1 MSCGLA
7 VAVGLLLA
15 VAVSLCSWFLGE
27 IMAGA
32 ERRAEEKGE
41 MRTLQSRTPVD
52 ESWPTPP

>member
-1 MSCGLA
+1 MSCAGGCEFVL
-7 VAVGLLLA
+7 V
-15 VAVSLCSWFLGE
+15 GE

-52 ESWPTPP
+52 ESWPTTPPYNNAHIKKQ